1 MVAGAAATMMGNLA
15 KNTRGSKE
23 RAVDYDVDM
32 EAARG
37 NNEVEELP
45 ERLPVV
51 ASWASILAANDT
63 NKKIIFKFM
72 KKGFTS
78 LSAEELA
85 CTMVSSDFSLDFKKN
100 TKEDWMVKYQFK
112 VVERLQKCNFN
123 FKWNTRSSVNT
134 HGMGE
139 IGAFFDLCKAGDTGR
154 VVHFMR

>member
-1 MVAGAAATMMGNLA
+1 
-15 KNTRGSKE
+15 
-23 RAVDYDVDM
+23 M

-51 ASWASILAANDT
+51 ASWASIVAANDT

-100 TKEDWMVKYQFK
+100 TREDWMVKYQFK

-123 FKWNTRSSVNT
+123 FKWNTRSSVNSQ
-134 HGMGE
+134 GMGE

>member
-1 MVAGAAATMMGNLA
+1 MVAGAAASMMGNLA
-15 KNTRGSKE
+15 KSTRE

-37 NNEVEELP
+37 NNEAEELP

-51 ASWASILAANDT
+51 ASWASIVAANDT

-100 TKEDWMVKYQFK
+100 AREDWMVKY
-112 VVERLQKCNFN
+112 
-123 FKWNTRSSVNT
+123 
-134 HGMGE
+134 
-139 IGAFFDLCKAGDTGR
+139 
-154 VVHFMR
+154 